1 MRHGMDLR
9 TQERNSRWDR
19 EPVLENGKPKVA
31 KLTDRD
37 IEAFKLLARYPY
49 LPLDDIHAFV
59 GGSLKGL
66 SHHFNVLSRKP
77 NLFINRPH
85 QQRQCADA
93 NYRRLI
99 YELDERGVR
108 VLQERGLPFLAKK
121 YHRNFAHE
129 LMVSRVMASIEL
141 GALRSKH
148 MRLITWNDI
157 LANPKTPPALKDA
170 PRPTA
175 IPVSFTVRGE
185 SQTME
190 ICADGMPFGI
200 ERANADGGRLYF
212 FFPGIEADTGT
223 EPIESYDFER
233 SSIYKKFVA
242 YRAIAE
248 QGIHT
253 SRLGFPNFFVPII
266 TTTDARMRSM
276 MRCLERITA
285 NSGSKMFLFKTF
297 PAFNAYEKPPAPSG
311 HMLTDPW
318 HRAGFAPL
326 DFTK

>member
-1 MRHGMDLR
+1 MDA
-9 TQERNSRWDR
+9 QVHERNSRWDR
-19 EPVLENGKPKVA
+19 EPVLDGGKPKVA

-37 IEAFKLLARYPY
+37 IEAFKLLARYSY
-49 LPLDDIHAFV
+49 LAIDDIHAFV

-66 SHHFNVLSRKP
+66 SHHFSVLSRKP
-77 NLFINRPH
+77 NLYINRPH

-99 YELDERGVR
+99 YELDGRGAR
-108 VLQERGLPFLAKK
+108 VLQERGLSFLPKR

-129 LMVSRVMASIEL
+129 LLLSRVMISIEL

-148 MRLITWNDI
+148 IRLITWSEI
-157 LANPKTPPALKDA
+157 LANPKTPLALKDA

-175 IPVSFTVRGE
+175 IPVTFTLRGE
-185 SQTME
+185 PHTTE

-223 EPIESYDFER
+223 EPIESYDFDR
-233 SSIYKKFVA
+233 SSIYKKFLA
-242 YRAIAE
+242 YRAIVE
-248 QGIHT
+248 QGIHA
-253 SRLGFPNFFVPII
+253 SRFGFPNFFVPI
-266 TTTDARMRSM
+266 TTTTNARMGSM
-276 MRCLERITA
+276 MRCLERITE
-285 NSGSKMFLFKTF
+285 NKGSKMFLFKTF
-297 PAFNAYEKPPAPSG
+297 PAFNAYERPPAPTG

-318 HRAGFAPL
+318 QRVGFAPL